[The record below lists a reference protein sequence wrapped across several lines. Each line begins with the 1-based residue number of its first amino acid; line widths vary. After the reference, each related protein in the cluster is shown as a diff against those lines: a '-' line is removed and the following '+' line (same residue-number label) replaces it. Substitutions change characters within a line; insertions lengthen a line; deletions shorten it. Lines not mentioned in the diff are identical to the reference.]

1 MGQPNHLH
9 TSLAERLGVYTS
21 RGAQGKPKPYGLQML
36 EDKYV
41 ITSTEERLRERLPT
55 LPSWSLGIRL
65 QALALAPW
73 TALAVQLT

>member
-21 RGAQGKPKPYGLQML
+21 MGVQGKQKPYGLQRL
-36 EDKYV
+36 EDRHV
-41 ITSTEERLRERLPT
+41 IAFNEERLRKRLST

-73 TALAVQLT
+73 TAFAVRLT